1 MSRGTLND
9 LLLLLLLL
17 LRLLIHLTR
26 RCRYGFLRILTSL
39 TCIFIF
45 LGRSTRLFLNSA
57 RPRSGWRRG
66 VGGCFRL
73 YLATSCGRSV
83 RDSSSTISRTLS
95 ITLVTSV
102 SLSTFLII
110 EIPVFVS
117 RSSSGGGSAGTD
129 RTRSSG
135 RSSSS
140 RFSSSVSSTSRCRWL
155 TCELFLFF
163 VVRCEFMKKR
173 KHDRMSEPTR
183 SENLPVSYSA
193 HSANHSMMLLPF
205 RS

>member
-1 MSRGTLND
+1 MFGGTLND
-9 LLLLLLLL
+9 LLLLLS
-17 LRLLIHLTR
+17 RLLIHLTS
-26 RCRYGFLRILTSL
+26 RCRYGFLRMHTSL

-45 LGRSTRLFLNSA
+45 LGRSRCLFLNSA
-57 RPRSGWRRG
+57 RPRSGWRRA
-66 VGGCFRL
+66 GGGGFRL

-110 EIPVFVS
+110 EISVFVS

-140 RFSSSVSSTSRCRWL
+140 AFSSSVSSTSGCCCL
-155 TCELFLFF
+155 ACVLFLFL
-163 VVRCEFMKKR
+163 VIRCVYKFMKKG
-173 KHDRMSEPTR
+173 KHDRME
-183 SENLPVSYSA
+183 
-193 HSANHSMMLLPF
+193 
-205 RS
+205 

>member
-1 MSRGTLND
+1 MSGGTLND

-17 LRLLIHLTR
+17 RLLVHLTS

-39 TCIFIF
+39 TCIFFF
-45 LGRSTRLFLNSA
+45 LGRSTCLFLNSA
-57 RPRSGWRRG
+57 RPRSCRRRG
-66 VGGCFRL
+66 GGGGFRL

-83 RDSSSTISRTLS
+83 CDSSSTISRTLS

-110 EIPVFVS
+110 EISVFVS

-140 RFSSSVSSTSRCRWL
+140 GFSSSVSSTSGCRCL
-155 TCELFLFF
+155 ACVLFF
-163 VVRCEFMKKR
+163 
-173 KHDRMSEPTR
+173 
-183 SENLPVSYSA
+183 LLYGVS
-193 HSANHSMMLLPF
+193 LQL
-205 RS
+205 